1 MSMRRVETRPNMG
14 DAALALASVAYNL
27 AKIPVHAAQRLP
39 GMSTLATE
47 GAAVRARARSLL
59 EARAEDAIDW
69 VLAGRLP
76 DAVAHS
82 AIEHQVAERIAAE
95 LADQVDLEV
104 AITAALDS
112 ETTERLVHAVLVSP
126 AMQRAIEHVAAS
138 PEVRAALTAQSSS
151 LAEEMVS
158 GVRTRA
164 ETFDDVA
171 ERTVRGWLRRPRP
184 A

>member
-1 MSMRRVETRPNMG
+1 MG

-27 AKIPVHAAQRLP
+27 AKIPVHVAERLP
-39 GMSTLATE
+39 GMKMLATE
-47 GAAVRARARSLL
+47 GAAVRARVRSLL
-59 EARAEDAIDW
+59 EARAEDAVDW
-69 VLAGRLP
+69 ILAGRLP
-76 DAVAHS
+76 DAVARS

-95 LADQVDLEV
+95 LAEQVDLEV
-104 AITAALDS
+104 AVTAALDS
-112 ETTERLVHAVLVSP
+112 ETTERLVQAVLTSP
-126 AMQRAIEHVAAS
+126 AMQRTIEHVASS
-138 PEVRAALTAQSSS
+138 PEVRAALTAQSTT

>member
-1 MSMRRVETRPNMG
+1 MSMRRVENRPNMG

-27 AKIPVHAAQRLP
+27 AKLPVHAAERLP
-39 GMSTLATE
+39 GMQRLATE
-47 GAAVRARARSLL
+47 GATVRARARSIL
-59 EARAEDAIDW
+59 ETRAEDAIDW
-69 VLAGRLP
+69 LLAGRLP
-76 DAVAHS
+76 DAVARS
-82 AIEHQVAERIAAE
+82 AVEHQVAERIAAE
-95 LADQVDLEV
+95 LAESMDLELAV
-104 AITAALDS
+104 TTALDN
-112 ETTERLVHAVLVSP
+112 ETTERLVHAVLTSP
-126 AMQRAIEHVAAS
+126 AMQHTIEHVASS

>member
-1 MSMRRVETRPNMG
+1 MSMRRVENRPNMG

-27 AKIPVHAAQRLP
+27 AKIPVHAAERLP
-39 GMSTLATE
+39 GMTRLAAD
-47 GAAVRARARSLL
+47 GAVVRARARSYL
-59 EARAEDAIDW
+59 EARAEEAVDW

-76 DAVAHS
+76 DAVARS
-82 AIEHQVAERIAAE
+82 AIEHQVAERIAEE
-95 LADQVDLEV
+95 LAEQVDLEV
-104 AITAALDS
+104 AVTAALDS
-112 ETTERLVHAVLVSP
+112 ETTSRIVQAVLASP
-126 AMQRAIEHVAAS
+126 AMQRAVEHVASS
-138 PEVRAALTAQSSS
+138 PEVRAALTAQSSG

>member
-1 MSMRRVETRPNMG
+1 MSMRRVENPPNMG
-14 DAALALASVAYNL
+14 DAALALANVAYNL
-27 AKIPVHAAQRLP
+27 AKIPVHMAQGVP
-39 GMSTLATE
+39 GMRRLAAE
-47 GAAVRARARSLL
+47 GAAVRARARTVL
-59 EARAEDAIDW
+59 EARSEEAIDW
-69 VLAGRLP
+69 MLAGRLP
-76 DAVAHS
+76 DAVARS
-82 AIEHQVAERIAAE
+82 AIEHQVAERIAEE
-95 LADQVDLEV
+95 LAQQVDLEV
-104 AITAALDS
+104 AVTAALDS
-112 ETTERLVHAVLVSP
+112 ETTSRIVQAVLTSP
-126 AMQRAIEHVAAS
+126 AMQRTIEYVASS

>member
-1 MSMRRVETRPNMG
+1 MSMRRVENRANMG
-14 DAALALASVAYNL
+14 DAALALADVAYNL
-27 AKIPVHAAQRLP
+27 AKIPLHAAERLP
-39 GMSTLATE
+39 GMRRLAAE
-47 GAAVRARARSLL
+47 GAGVRARARSVI
-59 EARAEDAIDW
+59 ERRAEDAVDW
-69 VLAGRLP
+69 LLAGRLP
-76 DAVAHS
+76 DAVARS

-95 LADQVDLEV
+95 LVESLDLELAV
-104 AITAALDS
+104 TAALDN
-112 ETTERLVHAVLVSP
+112 ETTERLVQAVLVSP
-126 AMQRAIEHVAAS
+126 AMQRTIEYVASS
-138 PEVRAALTAQSSS
+138 PEVRAALTAQSTG

>member
-1 MSMRRVETRPNMG
+1 MQRVENRPNMS
-14 DAALALASVAYNL
+14 DAALALAAVAYNL
-27 AKIPVHAAQRLP
+27 AKIPVHAAERLP
-39 GMSTLATE
+39 GVQRLAAE
-47 GAAVRARARSLL
+47 GAIVRARARSIL
-59 EARAEDAIDW
+59 EARAEEAVDW

-76 DAVAHS
+76 DAVARS

-95 LADQVDLEV
+95 LAEQVDLEV

-112 ETTERLVHAVLVSP
+112 ETTERLVQAVLTSP
-126 AMQRAIEHVAAS
+126 AMQRTIDHVASS
-138 PEVRAALTAQSSS
+138 PEIRAALTSQGTT

>member
-1 MSMRRVETRPNMG
+1 MRRVENRPNMS
-14 DAALALASVAYNL
+14 DAALALANVAYNL
-27 AKIPVHAAQRLP
+27 AKIPVHVAQRLP
-39 GMSTLATE
+39 GMTILAAE

-59 EARAEDAIDW
+59 EARAEDAVDW

-76 DAVAHS
+76 DAVARS

-95 LADQVDLEV
+95 LAEQVDLEI
-104 AITAALDS
+104 AISAALDS
-112 ETTERLVHAVLVSP
+112 ETTERLVQAVLMSP
-126 AMQRAIEHVAAS
+126 AMQRTIEHVASS
-138 PEVRAALTAQSSS
+138 PQVRAALTAQSTTM
-151 LAEEMVS
+151 AEEMVS